1 MDIQHIFIAGA
12 GNMGAG
18 IAEVMA
24 RAGLTVTMSDVSSE
38 VAEAGRGRVRKSL
51 DRAVSRGKATPE
63 EAEAALAQITPAAGF
78 AAAAEADFILEAVS
92 EDLAVKEEVFRT
104 LDGLARPEVVLV
116 SNTSTIPIARLAAA
130 TNRPGRV
137 AGMHFFN
144 PAPIMALVEVIRG
157 PETAEETVAIVRGL
171 AERAGKTPVLC
182 QDSPGFIVNRC
193 LFPLINEAAWLLY
206 QGTASRDDI
215 DTALK
220 LGCNHPLGPLALADL
235 IGVDVSLAT
244 LEILQREFQ
253 DDKFAPCPLFREMVE
268 RGELGRKVGQGFY
281 KYE

>member
-1 MDIQHIFIAGA
+1 
-12 GNMGAG
+12 
-18 IAEVMA
+18 MA
-24 RAGLTVTMSDVSSE
+24 RAGLTVTMSDVSPE

-63 EAEAALAQITPAAGF
+63 EAEAALARITPAAGF
-78 AAAAEADFILEAVS
+78 AAAAGADFILEAVS

-116 SNTSTIPIARLAAA
+116 SNTSTIPIARLATV
-130 TNRPGRV
+130 TNRPDRI

-157 PETAEETVAIVRGL
+157 PETAEETVAVVRGL
-171 AERAGKTPVLC
+171 AECAGKTPVLC

-206 QGTASRDDI
+206 HGTASREDI

-268 RGELGRKVGQGFY
+268 RGELGRKVGRGFY
-281 KYE
+281 EYE